1 MSTATLGG
9 APTNDVP
16 TDDLAAPAVVTAR
29 PLTQR
34 AFAAYGDVVAAHDNR
49 LLSRERSSTD
59 RDPAK
64 SANMGTARRLDWLS
78 PLANLRA
85 PSSDAAAL
93 PVTSDAAA
101 TPAEPDATIMDPPAM
116 LEPQRTWM
124 PPAVPNICVFRSV
137 PTDTLPFPVRL
148 LERHPYSSQLF
159 VPMTRQVTAS
169 AARWP
174 GPPRYLVVVAPHA
187 PGRPDLPDFS
197 RLDAF
202 VADSNQAVNY
212 APGTWH
218 HPLIALHPALTDF
231 ACIVCERGP
240 HQEHP
245 DEDCHVVRADSDH
258 PDRPGA
264 LVQLPGPVVD
274 GDVTQ
279 PPRPE
284 PALGPASPKRP
295 RCS

>member
-1 MSTATLGG
+1 MSTATTGG
-9 APTNDVP
+9 APTNVP
-16 TDDLAAPAVVTAR
+16 TDDLATPAVVTAR

-34 AFAAYGDVVAAHDNR
+34 AFAAYGDVVAAHDNC
-49 LLSRERSSTD
+49 LLSGERSSTD

-85 PSSDAAAL
+85 PSSDTAAL
-93 PVTSDAAA
+93 PVPSDAAA
-101 TPAEPDATIMDPPAM
+101 APAKPNATITDPPAP
-116 LEPQRTWM
+116 LEPPRTWV

-159 VPMTRQVTAS
+159 VPMTRQDTAS
-169 AARWP
+169 VAARWP

-212 APGTWH
+212 AP
-218 HPLIALHPALTDF
+218 
-231 ACIVCERGP
+231 
-240 HQEHP
+240 
-245 DEDCHVVRADSDH
+245 
-258 PDRPGA
+258 
-264 LVQLPGPVVD
+264 
-274 GDVTQ
+274 
-279 PPRPE
+279 
-284 PALGPASPKRP
+284 
-295 RCS
+295 